1 MRRQSNNIYVLFGVV
16 RARRRR
22 RGFNGSASGE
32 ATRKL
37 LAEFYDSV
45 VVAVEYAVQA
55 IGSNDQHA
63 AESAVMMKDTIRD
76 QSDRLLSRK
85 AERLTTDDPDYLDLV
100 RLEMAFVDQMRRI
113 YTLSK
118 RIAKVVLPPVL
129 ARRD

>member
-1 MRRQSNNIYVLFGVV
+1 M
-16 RARRRR
+16 
-22 RGFNGSASGE
+22 
-32 ATRKL
+32 
-37 LAEFYDSV
+37 
-45 VVAVEYAVQA
+45 EYAVQA

-85 AERLTTDDPDYLDLV
+85 AERLTTNDPDYLDLV